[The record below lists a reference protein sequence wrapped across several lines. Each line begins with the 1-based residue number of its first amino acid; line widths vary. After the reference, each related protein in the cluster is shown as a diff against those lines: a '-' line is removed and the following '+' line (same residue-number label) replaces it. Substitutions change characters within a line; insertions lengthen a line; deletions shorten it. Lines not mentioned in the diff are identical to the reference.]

1 MATNRPSVRTV
12 SVEQRCQDG
21 RVDVRRAVATLAGLG
36 LVVALAGC
44 GSRGAEP
51 VAPGPT
57 TSVTPSSALPHL
69 ATIEGKDTS
78 RGKSDPNGLWAQAA
92 LDATNELIDSPAQL
106 LESQR
111 NWRRAVEADFPPGGD
126 ITVDPRTFMPL
137 RESMVEGFGVTGP
150 DPALL
155 KSPDPALLREAL
167 RRASDRIMRVRA
179 DGRELSD
186 AQFERL
192 SETDEDQDEEDET
205 SDGYT
210 PNFLSDPESYTG
222 VVGVSNFDTKG
233 VRLVWL
239 QRTTLRILAEELRR
253 VDALPARIVPY
264 LDIDTL
270 QWLRDRGES
279 YPTDT
284 QLK

>member
-1 MATNRPSVRTV
+1 
-12 SVEQRCQDG
+12 VE
-21 RVDVRRAVATLAGLG
+21 
-36 LVVALAGC
+36 
-44 GSRGAEP
+44 S
-51 VAPGPT
+51 
-57 TSVTPSSALPHL
+57 
-69 ATIEGKDTS
+69 
-78 RGKSDPNGLWAQAA
+78 
-92 LDATNELIDSPAQL
+92 
-106 LESQR
+106 
-111 NWRRAVEADFPPGGD
+111 DFPLGGD

-137 RESMVEGFGVTGP
+137 RESMVDGFGVTGP

-167 RRASDRIMRVRA
+167 QRASDRIMRVRA
-179 DGRELSD
+179 DGRELSE

-205 SDGYT
+205 SDSYT

-239 QRTTLRILAEELRR
+239 QRTTFRILAEELRR

-284 QLK
+284 ELK